1 MTSPAVVMVV
11 DGLIA
16 VVTTVVGFVVAEVVV
31 VVVVLVS
38 VVAAI
43 ISFKLIFHYNIWHL
57 SNSMIDHKIIINFDL
72 SDFRDCQIMQEHY
85 MQNVAFHSKVAL

>member
-11 DGLIA
+11 DGLIT
-16 VVTTVVGFVVAEVVV
+16 VVTTVAGFVVAEVVV
-31 VVVVLVS
+31 VVVVVVLVS
-38 VVAAI
+38 AVAAI

-72 SDFRDCQIMQEHY
+72 SDFRDCQI
-85 MQNVAFHSKVAL
+85 L